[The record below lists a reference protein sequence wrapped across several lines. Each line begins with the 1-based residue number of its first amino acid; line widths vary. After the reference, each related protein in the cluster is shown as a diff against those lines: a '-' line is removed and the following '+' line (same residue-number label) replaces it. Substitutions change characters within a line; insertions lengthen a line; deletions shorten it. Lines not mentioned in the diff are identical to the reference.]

1 MLWTKCY
8 RGWLLSARRWRIRIG
23 DGELMACDTK
33 GEQNGP
39 LVRWCWDVMI
49 YGSERWYRIKFEGS
63 RDRVSKP
70 ETTYADNM
78 PSNSDNWHKT
88 PKRIFLFKNEQK
100 IQRHLTTETPLP
112 NVPSHRNPKPHNK
125 ATKATSLVT
134 HTEWLNKTVSQLN

>member
-1 MLWTKCY
+1 
-8 RGWLLSARRWRIRIG
+8 
-23 DGELMACDTK
+23 MACDTK

-39 LVRWCWDVMI
+39 LVI

-100 IQRHLTTETPLP
+100 IQRHLTTEPP
-112 NVPSHRNPKPHNK
+112 PPSKRPKPQEPQTTQQGDESHF
-125 ATKATSLVT
+125 ARYT
-134 HTEWLNKTVSQLN
+134 HWVAK